1 MFMSKKSN
9 ANKSSY
15 ISKYTTKLTTLSS
28 RHSQSALEYMMTYGW
43 AILIIVIVAAG
54 LYSLGIFSPTN
65 SASTSITGFTG
76 LETLTAVCYSNLTGS
91 GYSQNIG
98 LVLTFGNGIGS
109 TINITYINV
118 TNSGVS
124 KSFSI
129 KSNDIVS
136 PNGNAGIFEV
146 PNVCPQSTGSRYSAI
161 VTITY
166 TEPGQTFSGPY
177 YSSGTVSGTTLAG
190 SGFPS
195 TIGLV
200 AFWPFQ
206 EGSGTIV
213 HDLSGNGYNG
223 NILGTATWTFNPRF
237 GYVFDF
243 NGGTDINTTYTQ
255 TAVTQYTVFAW
266 VNMSGSSGVITQ
278 DRGSGTGHSLT
289 LFTSSA
295 GCGNPDGE
303 SAFVDDSNGIC
314 TGVLGGGGSLI
325 KQWYS
330 LAGVFNAPAG
340 STVNANQFPQE
351 FSVFV
356 NGTPV
361 SAGTSGGSDTSPLTG
376 LGGLVI
382 GYSIAWNS
390 FFVGQMTNIHIYN
403 RTLTQNEIREMT
415 LYNTLI

>member
-1 MFMSKKSN
+1 MSKKSN

-146 PNVCPQSTGSRYSAI
+146 PNVCPQSTGYRGKIFCNSYDNIYR
-161 VTITY
+161 TRT
-166 TEPGQTFSGPY
+166 
-177 YSSGTVSGTTLAG
+177 
-190 SGFPS
+190 
-195 TIGLV
+195 
-200 AFWPFQ
+200 
-206 EGSGTIV
+206 
-213 HDLSGNGYNG
+213 DL
-223 NILGTATWTFNPRF
+223 
-237 GYVFDF
+237 
-243 NGGTDINTTYTQ
+243 
-255 TAVTQYTVFAW
+255 
-266 VNMSGSSGVITQ
+266 
-278 DRGSGTGHSLT
+278 
-289 LFTSSA
+289 
-295 GCGNPDGE
+295 
-303 SAFVDDSNGIC
+303 
-314 TGVLGGGGSLI
+314 
-325 KQWYS
+325 
-330 LAGVFNAPAG
+330 
-340 STVNANQFPQE
+340 
-351 FSVFV
+351 
-356 NGTPV
+356 
-361 SAGTSGGSDTSPLTG
+361 
-376 LGGLVI
+376 
-382 GYSIAWNS
+382 
-390 FFVGQMTNIHIYN
+390 
-403 RTLTQNEIREMT
+403 
-415 LYNTLI
+415 